1 MEEQLD
7 PLTRRSIGCAIAV
20 HRYLGPG
27 LLESVYRTALA
38 IEMELDGVSFDR
50 ERTVAVMYRG
60 RKLGE
65 FHPDFIVQDEV
76 IVEVK
81 SVSTHDRVF
90 DAQVLTYLRLTGLKK
105 GLLLNFGRAV
115 LKDGIK
121 RFVL

>member
-7 PLTRRSIGCAIAV
+7 PLTRRIIGCAIAV

-27 LLESVYRTALA
+27 LLESVYRNALG
-38 IEMELDGVSFDR
+38 IEMQFDLLPFER
-50 ERTVAVMYRG
+50 ERVVDVTYRG
-60 RKLGE
+60 RRLGE
-65 FHPDFIVQDEV
+65 FRPDFVVQSEV

-90 DAQVLTYLRLTGLKK
+90 DAQVLTYMRLTGLKK
-105 GLLLNFGRAV
+105 GLLLNFGRPV